1 MARLL
6 TFRVR
11 VELVRIGHQRTVVRR
26 VGDAIVVRIVVAG
39 VAYTV
44 AITVLLAR
52 VGGVHAV
59 VHATLDVLH
68 TTSQVMLM

>member
-6 TFRVR
+6 TFRVS
-11 VELVRIGHQRTVVRR
+11 VELVRVGHQRTVVRR
-26 VGDAIVVRIVVAG
+26 VGDAIVVRIIVTG
-39 VAYTV
+39 VTHTV

-52 VGGVHAV
+52 VGSVHAV

-68 TTSQVMLM
+68 TTSQITQM